1 MGQLQKLLSAVL
13 AGRSDQNIAF
23 ARLVVLLQALGF
35 ELRVKGSHHIFTK
48 TGVEDIINLQPNG
61 GLAKPYQV
69 KQVRQLLVKY
79 KLELPDAL

>member
-69 KQVRQLLVKY
+69 KQVRQLLLKY